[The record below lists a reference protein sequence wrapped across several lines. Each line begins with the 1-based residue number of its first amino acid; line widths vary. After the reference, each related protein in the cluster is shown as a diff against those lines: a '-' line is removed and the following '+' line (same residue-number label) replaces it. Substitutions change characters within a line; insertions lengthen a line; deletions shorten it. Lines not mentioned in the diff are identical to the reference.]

1 MSTYYF
7 VIVGHNDNPIY
18 EKEFSTVN
26 KELRVSREKIEW
38 GSEVSQLHCV
48 STPPQKEDHR
58 HLSQFIA
65 HAALDLVDEH
75 KWKTANMQLKSI
87 DRFNQWF
94 VSAFIT
100 ASQIR
105 FIIVHDNK
113 NDEGIKN
120 FFNEMY
126 DTYIKHSMNAFYK
139 INTPIKSAM
148 FEKKSE
154 IFGRKYLLS

>member
-26 KELRVSREKIEW
+26 KEQRVCRGRLLIVKFPTHNFH
-38 GSEVSQLHCV
+38 L
-48 STPPQKEDHR
+48 QKEDQR

-139 INTPIKSAM
+139 INTLIKSPM
-148 FEKKSE
+148 FEKKAE

>member
-7 VIVGHNDNPIY
+7 AIVGHNDNPIY

-26 KELRVSREKIEW
+26 KEQR
-38 GSEVSQLHCV
+38 
-48 STPPQKEDHR
+48 KEDHR

-65 HAALDLVDEH
+65 HASLDLVDEH

-126 DTYIKHSMNAFYK
+126 DTYIKHSMNSFYK
-139 INTPIKSAM
+139 INTPIKSPM

>member
-1 MSTYYF
+1 MTTYYF
-7 VIVGHNDNPIY
+7 VIVGHNDNPIF
-18 EKEFSTVN
+18 EKEFTTLN
-26 KELRVSREKIEW
+26 KEMR
-38 GSEVSQLHCV
+38 
-48 STPPQKEDHR
+48 KEDHR

-75 KWKTANMQLKSI
+75 KWKTASMQLKSI

-113 NDEGIKN
+113 NDEGIKS

-139 INTPIKSAM
+139 INTPIKSTM
-148 FEKKSE
+148 FEKKAE
-154 IFGRKYLLS
+154 IFGRKYLLT